1 MENDSSMSTTNLAQ
15 EFIWALDYLESIAY
29 PEGQSGLYDFIYQKR
44 KELEGRYPL
53 VEVLSPLDARY
64 HPISLP

>member
-1 MENDSSMSTTNLAQ
+1 MLVSATNNLVQ

-29 PEGQSGLYDFIYQKR
+29 PEGQRGLYDFIYLKR
-44 KELEGRYPL
+44 KELKDRYPL

-64 HPISLP
+64 YPIDLP